1 MIESLLKAKIKGEDG
16 DEPFIDKAQVD
27 AIVGSAKVARME
39 FKDVGGL
46 ANTHINVYLDY
57 HPFDNQQWSKLRE
70 YTRKTTHI
78 IQFHSK
84 GEMIQHDW
92 ACFACHGI
100 DHPLGLCPF
109 NNLEIDIPLL
119 RPLVP
124 KPRIMTNEGNSNSYQ
139 TAGPTQTNNTGQ
151 RGSFRG
157 RGRGPRRGNRGQ
169 RDAPQGRGNR
179 YSTPL

>member
-1 MIESLLKAKIKGEDG
+1 
-16 DEPFIDKAQVD
+16 
-27 AIVGSAKVARME
+27 ME

-46 ANTHINVYLDY
+46 ANTHINIYLDY

-70 YTRKTTHI
+70 YARKTTHI

-92 ACFACHGI
+92 ACFTCHGI

-109 NNLEIDIPLL
+109 NNLEIDIPLS

-139 TAGPTQTNNTGQ
+139 TARPTQMNNTGQ
-151 RGSFRG
+151 QGSFRG
-157 RGRGPRRGNRGQ
+157 RGRGPRGGNRGQ
-169 RDAPQGRGNR
+169 RGAPQGRGNR
-179 YSTPL
+179 YSMPLRDRLSREDIVSQRYIG